1 MARAFGRPVEGS
13 ASPDP
18 FSELC
23 SKVALLISADRLVLS
38 RFLPL
43 IAVLKTV
50 AHSLVVV
57 TSSSGRLAEIEALG
71 TRVVDFDFAEASRNP
86 LQRAA
91 AAWSLAR
98 ILEAESPDVVHLV
111 AGSPIALGG
120 LALRL
125 ISVPHVVLHATG
137 EDVIADAV
145 GGIERLRRAGRLRR
159 LKALVRRPSSY
170 LLVESPDDLELL
182 RAAGADPGP
191 RFAILGGAGVDPQ
204 AFPPLPPPA
213 NAVPRAAYIGR
224 MTRSLGVDLLM
235 DAYDRLAMRGGRL
248 QLELCGS
255 CEGNAADCLGQQ
267 AISSWCAGRRVR
279 WRGQVGDVVDL
290 WRRADF
296 LVLPSRRGGS
306 LSRTVLEAAACARPL
321 IVSDVAGSRHFVR
334 QGVEGLLVPPTSV
347 GALADAM
354 QKMAADAEL
363 RVRMGE
369 AARLRLL
376 HGFTEAH
383 VKNVLRASYRAMLSP
398 ARL

>member
-1 MARAFGRPVEGS
+1 MARAFGRPVE
-13 ASPDP
+13 SPDP

-23 SKVALLISADRLVLS
+23 RKVALLISADRLVLS

-86 LQRAA
+86 LRHAA

-137 EDVIADAV
+137 EDMIADAV
-145 GGIERLRRAGRLRR
+145 RGIGRLRRAGRLRR

-213 NAVPRAAYIGR
+213 NEVPRAAYIGR

-255 CEGNAADCLGQQ
+255 CEGDAADCIGQQ

-279 WRGQVGDVVDL
+279 WHGQVGDIVDL
-290 WRRADF
+290 WRRVDF
-296 LVLPSRRGGS
+296 LVLPSRRGGP

-321 IVSDVAGSRHFVR
+321 IVSDVGGSRHFVR

-354 QKMAADAEL
+354 HKMAADGEL

-383 VKNVLRASYRAMLSP
+383 VKNVLRASYRAMLAP
-398 ARL
+398 GRL